1 MNYKTKMWESE
12 SKNNHMR
19 VESKLKI
26 DKMHLKNKR
35 NSYHQV
41 EKKQIFR

>member
-12 SKNNHMR
+12 SKNNYRR

-26 DKMHLKNKR
+26 EKMHLINKR
-35 NSYHQV
+35 NA
-41 EKKQIFR
+41 